1 MQANFSVAYDCYSLK
16 TISDFYNKAYKK
28 CLDKQIVHVT
38 KGPCRRLLTG
48 ALTYSIYSASQADI
62 YFYITPLK

>member
-1 MQANFSVAYDCYSLK
+1 MQANFSAAYDCYSLK
-16 TISDFYNKAYKK
+16 TISDFIIKHIK

-48 ALTYSIYSASQADI
+48 ALTYSIYSAYQADI

>member
-28 CLDKQIVHVT
+28 QIVHVT

-48 ALTYSIYSASQADI
+48 ALAYSIYSA
-62 YFYITPLK
+62 